1 MSLKKKFLIFLEN
14 QRLDDSYLSELVDH
28 FSDTT
33 ISAIYSDLK
42 YRKNET
48 ERTESEKQETDGG
61 DKRDRNDTLYVFS
74 DGNCKRNGKVNCV
87 AGYSILFTEDSKS
100 PLYKFNCTKL
110 IVSNPTNNKA
120 ELYGIKKICK
130 VIYDNYKIFYKKK
143 IIICT
148 DSNYSIN
155 CVSVWHSA
163 WVENNWITSKGEP
176 VKNKELISSITYL
189 IEKLK
194 KANIT
199 ITFQHVNAHM
209 SEPSNKESIDW
220 FLWRGN
226 AIVDKSINV
235 LLGEAKGY
243 IIEELEHQ
251 GQGQGQGQSEQKQQQ
266 KKYHG
271 KQEPIK
277 KKLIIEK
284 RG

>member
-1 MSLKKKFLIFLEN
+1 MSLKKKLLTFLEN
-14 QRLDDSYLSELVDH
+14 QRLDDAYLSELVSH

-33 ISAIYSDLK
+33 INAIYSDLK
-42 YRKNET
+42 YRKTDNEII
-48 ERTESEKQETDGG
+48 TDVTDATDM

-87 AGYSILFTEDSKS
+87 AGYSVLFTEDSKS
-100 PLYKFNCTKL
+100 PLYKFNCTKI

-120 ELYGIKKICK
+120 ELYGINKICK
-130 VIYDNYKIFYKKK
+130 IIYDNYKLFYKKN

-155 CVSVWHSA
+155 CVSVWHPT

-209 SEPSNKESIDW
+209 SEPSNKTSIDW

-243 IIEELEHQ
+243 IIEELEQ
-251 GQGQGQGQSEQKQQQ
+251 GQGQGKQQFSKPKQ
-266 KKYHG
+266 
-271 KQEPIK
+271 QEPTK